1 MVNLGHKK
9 KLNEEL
15 LLSVKIIKCRKCAK
29 EFEPTK
35 NDISTKNP
43 NVYYKTCTP
52 CREKFRE
59 YLNQKEKKKYV
70 RIFK

>member
-1 MVNLGHKK
+1 MVNLGVK

-15 LLSVKIIKCRKCAK
+15 VLSVKIIKCCKCKK

-43 NVYYKTCTP
+43 NVYYKTCSL
-52 CREKFRE
+52 CRKKFMEYKNRREK
-59 YLNQKEKKKYV
+59 EKGL
-70 RIFK
+70 